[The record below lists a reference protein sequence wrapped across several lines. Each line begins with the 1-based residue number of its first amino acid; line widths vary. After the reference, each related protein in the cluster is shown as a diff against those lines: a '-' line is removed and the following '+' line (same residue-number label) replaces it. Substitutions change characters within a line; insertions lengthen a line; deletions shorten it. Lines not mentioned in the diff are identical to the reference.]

1 MSKIYISLADS
12 RAKGFMKWSDAHPE
26 RPGEAR
32 TVAGEGAVMA
42 APDIAQAVND
52 GRTAVSSV
60 ARPRRRYAVKR
71 RDRPGSTRDTIFS
84 SRAKSAGGLASPT
97 CCVPVQG
104 RVGALQL
111 FARGG

>member
-42 APDIAQAVND
+42 APDIAPAVM
-52 GRTAVSSV
+52 TPAEQPY
-60 ARPRRRYAVKR
+60 RPWLV
-71 RDRPGSTRDTIFS
+71 PG
-84 SRAKSAGGLASPT
+84 AGTL
-97 CCVPVQG
+97 
-104 RVGALQL
+104 
-111 FARGG
+111 